1 MGLWNSVC
9 TAATVI
15 PPLDHDTETLT
26 SAPIR
31 SGRTASV
38 AALELERTLTNND
51 RPLNPV
57 AWIDA
62 KLQFQSALR
71 EFEQAREN
79 YFRAVPTSG

>member
-9 TAATVI
+9 TVATVI
-15 PPLDHDTETLT
+15 PPLDHDTERLT
-26 SAPIR
+26 RAVLETGARLI
-31 SGRTASV
+31 

-51 RPLNPV
+51 RPLDPV